1 MPGTF
6 EFIATSSVDYIAAGT
21 VDDVLAAL
29 ADGETSVLAG
39 GQSLL
44 VEATGARPR
53 PPRRVVDINPVAGLG
68 LLSESGGVLRVGP
81 LVRHSA
87 FEAATVGGALGE
99 LTRLVVCHI
108 GHPPIRA
115 RGTMLGSL
123 AYANPAAE
131 WPALAVMLGAHLV
144 LTGPGGRRTVPAEE
158 FFTGPFSTVRRREEL
173 LIEARL
179 PVLPAGTGVGYAE
192 ERRTSNYPGAA
203 AMAAVTVTGGVVG
216 AAAIGLVNAGPC
228 PVRAR
233 AAENVLVGGP
243 LSDAAITAAAEA
255 AEVDAR
261 RAPGFRTLTRRVLTQ
276 ARDRLR
282 AGAQD
287 RP

>member
-1 MPGTF
+1 VPGTF
-6 EFIATSSVDYIAAGT
+6 EYIAASSVDYLAAGT
-21 VDDVLAAL
+21 VDEVLAAL
-29 ADGETSVLAG
+29 ADGATSVLAG

-44 VEATGARPR
+44 AETVTTRPD
-53 PPRRVVDINPVAGLG
+53 PPRRIVDINAVAGLDT
-68 LLSESGGVLRVGP
+68 LCESGGVLRVGP
-81 LVRHSA
+81 LVRHNA
-87 FEAATVGGALGE
+87 FEAETVGGALGE
-99 LTRLVVCHI
+99 LMRLVVCHI

-131 WPALAVMLGAHLV
+131 WPVLAVMLGAHLV
-144 LTGPGGRRTVPAEE
+144 LAAPGGRRTVPAAG
-158 FFTGPFSTVRRREEL
+158 FFTGPFTTVRRPEEL
-173 LIEARL
+173 LIEAWL

-192 ERRTSNYPGAA
+192 DRRASIYPQAA
-203 AMAAVTVTGGVVG
+203 AMAAVTVAGGVVT

-233 AAENVLVGGP
+233 TAENLLVGGP
-243 LSDAAITAAAEA
+243 LSDSAITAAAEVA
-255 AEVDAR
+255 AAVDAR

-282 AGAQD
+282 PGG
-287 RP
+287 